1 MMFDMLGV
9 LNAFLTYDEFIQMY
23 SYCKQ
28 RIFADTFLLSIYSV
42 AFWFLGHV
50 ITQKTKLL
58 VLKVF

>member
-28 RIFADTFLLSIYSV
+28 RIFADTFLISIYSV
-42 AFWFLGHV
+42 AFW
-50 ITQKTKLL
+50 I
-58 VLKVF
+58 